1 VAAVKIDQYWDPH
14 IIAELN
20 GQHVRIA
27 KLKGEFVW
35 HSHQDVDEL
44 FYVLSG
50 ELTIEFRDGNVK
62 LAEWEMITIPSGVE
76 HRPVTEQETLV
87 LLFEPA
93 DTVNT
98 GNAQPNEL
106 TRSQLKKTRLKSIVN
121 RPDKISSW
129 S

>member
-1 VAAVKIDQYWDPH
+1 MPPKKKSIDVAAEKIDQYWDPY

-35 HSHQDVDEL
+35 HSHQDADEL

-50 ELTIEFRDGNVK
+50 ELAIEFRDGNVK
-62 LAEWEMITIPSGVE
+62 LAEGEIIVIPSGVE
-76 HRPVTEQETLV
+76 HRPVAEQETLV

-98 GNAQPNEL
+98 GSAQPNEL
-106 TRSQLKKTRLKSIVN
+106 TRSQLKKI
-121 RPDKISSW
+121 D
-129 S
+129 

>member
-1 VAAVKIDQYWDPH
+1 MAAVKIDQYWDPH

-35 HSHQDVDEL
+35 HSHQDADEL

-62 LAEWEMITIPSGVE
+62 LAEGEMITIPSGVE

-93 DTVNT
+93 DPVNT

>member
-1 VAAVKIDQYWDPH
+1 MAAVKIDQYWDPH

-35 HSHQDVDEL
+35 HSHQDADEL

-62 LAEWEMITIPSGVE
+62 LAEGEMITIPSKL
-76 HRPVTEQETLV
+76 RT
-87 LLFEPA
+87 
-93 DTVNT
+93 TVK
-98 GNAQPNEL
+98 AKP
-106 TRSQLKKTRLKSIVN
+106 S
-121 RPDKISSW
+121 
-129 S
+129 